1 MDVPPPCDC
10 GALAWYA
17 LRTRIIEL
25 ETQLMAVQTAVR
37 GARLNLDRGR
47 IDVVMSLLDDVLT
60 VP

>member
-1 MDVPPPCDC
+1 
-10 GALAWYA
+10 
-17 LRTRIIEL
+17 
-25 ETQLMAVQTAVR
+25 MAVQTAVR